1 MLCVPQDWWTV
12 TEEDGPG
19 LMGGLMGVLCGGGE
33 EKAGLRFHSH
43 LTPFSAPASAD

>member
-19 LMGGLMGVLCGGGE
+19 LMGGPMGVLGKGE
-33 EKAGLRFHSH
+33 KRKQALGFTLSPDTVLGPCQR
-43 LTPFSAPASAD
+43 